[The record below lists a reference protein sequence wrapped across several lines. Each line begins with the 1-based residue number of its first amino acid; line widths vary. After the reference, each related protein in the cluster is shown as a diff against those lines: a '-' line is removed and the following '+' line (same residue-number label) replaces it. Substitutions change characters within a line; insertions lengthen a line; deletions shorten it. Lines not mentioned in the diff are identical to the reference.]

1 MQTLTSRKFLSTE
14 LITLCFGILA
24 ITFAPILIKI
34 SSQELG
40 ANAIIFHRFWV
51 ATLALGIW
59 NRIKIKQNKEK
70 LTHSEQLQPKTK
82 ESWLLLL
89 LAGIADAFCMVAWAW
104 SIERTSIAHSTL
116 LHNLTPIF
124 TTFGGWLFFGQYF
137 DRKFLLG
144 VTIAIFGTIAIS
156 LQDWQIGSSSLIGD
170 EAALFSSILYSV
182 RLLTIER
189 LRDKLSTAT
198 IILWVSLITTVSVI
212 PVALLFE
219 ERIFP
224 SSLFLWIV
232 VILQGLLCEVIG
244 QGAIAYSLKKL
255 SSGFVSLC
263 LLLEPALAGI
273 LAWFIFDQELSLLDL
288 FAFIVILLG
297 IYLAQSSQGAE
308 KVEGA

>member
-1 MQTLTSRKFLSTE
+1 MQTSTYRNFISTE
-14 LITLCFGILA
+14 LTALCFGILA
-24 ITFAPILIKI
+24 ITFAPILIKV

-59 NRIKIKQNKEK
+59 NQIKIGQNKENK
-70 LTHSEQLQPKTK
+70 SNSEHLQPKTK

-89 LAGIADAFCMVAWAW
+89 GAGIADAFCMVAWAW
-104 SIERTSIAHSTL
+104 SIEHTSIAHSTL

-137 DRKFLLG
+137 ERKFLLG
-144 VTIAIFGTIAIS
+144 VAITICGSICIS
-156 LQDWQIGSSSLIGD
+156 VEDWQIASGSLIGD
-170 EAALFSSILYSV
+170 QAALFSAILYSV
-182 RLLTIER
+182 RLLAIER

-198 IILWVSLITTVSVI
+198 IILWISLITTLAVI

-224 SSLFLWIV
+224 SSWFLWFA

-263 LLLEPALAGI
+263 LLLEPAFAAI
-273 LAWFIFDQELSLLDL
+273 LAWFIFAQELSVLDL
-288 FAFIVILLG
+288 FAFPVILLG
-297 IYLAQSSQGAE
+297 IYLAKSSQGAKKGE
-308 KVEGA
+308 S